1 MNKKNNRLT
10 EAILETA
17 EDMYNCDIL
26 TENSYKKITMR
37 HLKKEKLPKT
47 PPISSEEIK
56 AIRKEAHL
64 SQAAFATYLNLTV
77 SYISQIERG
86 LKKPS
91 GAALAL
97 LNVIKKNGFDVIL
110 R

>member
-1 MNKKNNRLT
+1 MNKKSNRLT

-26 TENSYKKITMR
+26 SEDSYKKITMR
-37 HLKKEKLPKT
+37 HLKKENLPKI

-77 SYISQIERG
+77 SYVSQLERG

-97 LNVIKKNGFDVIL
+97 LNVIKKNGFNIIL